1 MYAPHTPEEIREM
14 LKRLGLSSLEELF
27 QDLPREVL
35 LKGLDLPPPLT
46 EAEALARL
54 RALARKNQPADK
66 AFLGGGVRP
75 HHTPPVVLALAG
87 RGEFLTAY
95 TPYQPEV
102 SQGVLQAIFEYQ
114 TMMAELTG
122 LEVSN
127 ASMYDG
133 STALAEGVL
142 LALRETGRRRV
153 LVSQGVHP
161 EYREVLKTYLD
172 AVSAEVEE
180 IPLEGDRT
188 PAVEVPGEVGAVVVQ
203 TPNFLGAIETPDPLV
218 EKAHRQG
225 ALFVAVVDPLSLGVL
240 RPPGEYGA
248 DIAVGDGQT
257 LGQAMGLGGPHFGFL
272 VVRKALVRQLPGRL
286 VSETVDVEGRRG
298 FILALQAREQFIRR
312 GKAKSNLTTNAQLTA
327 LMGAIYLAGLGPEGL
342 KEVALLSAARAR
354 RLYELLLE
362 GPGVQ
367 PFTRPPFFAEFALRL
382 PRPQEE
388 VRRALAQRGFHAAAP
403 VPFDPHLALFAAT
416 EVHTEED
423 LQALAKALKE
433 VLHELSPDL

>member
-14 LKRLGLSSLEELF
+14 LQRLGLSSLEELF

-35 LKGLDLPPPLT
+35 IQGLDLPPPLT

-54 RALARKNQPADK
+54 KALAQKNTPAEK

-75 HHTPPVVLALAG
+75 HHVPPAVLALAS

-95 TPYQPEV
+95 TPYQPEM

-142 LALRETGRRRV
+142 LALRETGRMRV

-172 AVSAEVEE
+172 AVGGKLLE

-188 PAVEVPGEVGAVVVQ
+188 PPMDLPEGVGAVVVQ
-203 TPNFLGAIETPDPLV
+203 TPNFLGALETPDPLV
-218 EKAHRQG
+218 EEAHRKG

-248 DIAVGDGQT
+248 DLAVGDGQV
-257 LGQAMGLGGPHFGFL
+257 LGQVMGFGGPHFGFL
-272 VVRKALVRQLPGRL
+272 TVKKALLRQLPGRL
-286 VSETVDVEGRRG
+286 VSETVDMEGRRG
-298 FILALQAREQFIRR
+298 FILTLQAREQFIRR
-312 GKAKSNLTTNAQLTA
+312 GKAKSNITTNAQLTA
-327 LMGAIYLAGLGPEGL
+327 LMGAIHLAGLGPQGL

-354 RLYELLLE
+354 RLYGLLLE
-362 GPGVQ
+362 LPGVK
-367 PFTRPPFFAEFALRL
+367 PLTRPPFFTEFALWL
-382 PRPQEE
+382 PKPQGETRE
-388 VRRALAQRGFHAAAP
+388 ALARRGIHAAAP
-403 VPFDPHLALFAAT
+403 VPFDPHLALFSAT
-416 EVHTEED
+416 EIHTEED
-423 LQALAKALKE
+423 LLSLREALRE
-433 VLHELSPDL
+433 VLG